1 MVGNK
6 LNRALNKKKTLC
18 ALIIWA
24 LNLGPSTEVSL
35 LASALVAKQFFL
47 PVDVPP
53 VNERTPRRF
62 IPFGNMWVKND
73 SLYTVGHLYVLIYV
87 HLHTVFWIHQRFCLP
102 SCVCAPVVCLFSGFL
117 FPQSV
122 AWEIEVP
129 RNKQWP
135 QSGTDRGAWLMICIW
150 MWLEKFKKSCLVAD
164 IVFNVFS
171 ILNMRRNMTRARLL
185 QRVLMGQVRIHF
197 GFILDKWLDEN
208 LFIWWVETT
217 DYVCLDVLA
226 TVRNEEGPVIV
237 SGPLA
242 CFREFHMQIDQETLT

>member
-87 HLHTVFWIHQRFCLP
+87 HLHTVF
-102 SCVCAPVVCLFSGFL
+102 
-117 FPQSV
+117 
-122 AWEIEVP
+122 
-129 RNKQWP
+129 
-135 QSGTDRGAWLMICIW
+135 
-150 MWLEKFKKSCLVAD
+150 
-164 IVFNVFS
+164 
-171 ILNMRRNMTRARLL
+171 
-185 QRVLMGQVRIHF
+185 
-197 GFILDKWLDEN
+197 
-208 LFIWWVETT
+208 
-217 DYVCLDVLA
+217 
-226 TVRNEEGPVIV
+226 
-237 SGPLA
+237 
-242 CFREFHMQIDQETLT
+242 